1 MNVSFHSPASPTAI
15 AVTRDTI
22 CGSNTP
28 SHLMAV
34 GPAAFSSMH
43 EGKGEAVGPTSKDSE
58 SAPAVHPMEL
68 LREVEA
74 THGGRPAAEELPK
87 RPTACRATPTPNAVA
102 TAVLSA
108 AAASYGPLSDGGGA
122 AAAAAIASI
131 GTFWATVGLTRRFH
145 QGVLSKNNAATAHGE
160 GISCNSSGA
169 HRQRGQQQ
177 QQQQHRNNQTMA
189 FASSARS
196 TSVEVGGGGVQH
208 GGGSRLGRQLSSAP
222 SHSYARSRSISIN
235 PTPLLARSSSSLRTG
250 GQRLRRRAAS
260 FAAADSSSSYLAF
273 APATDGLAASLPILP
288 RRRVS
293 IGHGF
298 GEEHFERT
306 RDASLLPYDDPSEA
320 LSVSV
325 RLGRSGSRM
334 FMFARM
340 LSPASPTAAEGRAAD
355 ASHVAAGSDQLTA
368 TSSSSKGDK
377 QEQQQRGEGG
387 NTASGAV
394 RRGSAFPFFV
404 SSVASN
410 AALFARASAAAA
422 RTVFSVGSAAAG
434 GAGAALRFAAH
445 FPAMVGAGLERMRR
459 GATAAVTAPPLDSA
473 ATRSPANASV
483 SPPPPRGVEV
493 DDEEADRFY
502 NDSDCDSGD
511 TDGKYPAARSDAD
524 TTAGAGERGSIRGEE
539 GDGKVIDEFAYR
551 RRLRQQFFSMSPAAV
566 AASPLPANADTTSAS
581 SPPTTSANV
590 VSGADAL
597 AETIPHPAASAFLR
611 SVGKKKVAPSSF
623 AFSPPTP
630 SSSPTAAAAD
640 DTAGMGT
647 LRMTEAERSLL
658 LESPPSR
665 GDDAIVRR
673 AGSLMFVS
681 PSTA

>member
-1 MNVSFHSPASPTAI
+1 MNVSFHSLASPTAI
-15 AVTRDTI
+15 AVTRDTV
-22 CGSNTP
+22 CSSNAP
-28 SHLMAV
+28 SPQSHLMA
-34 GPAAFSSMH
+34 FSSH
-43 EGKGEAVGPTSKDSE
+43 EGKREAVGPTSKDSE
-58 SAPAVHPMEL
+58 ALQAVHPTEL
-68 LREVEA
+68 LRGVEE
-74 THGGRPAAEELPK
+74 THVGRPPAEELPK
-87 RPTACRATPTPNAVA
+87 RPTACKATPTPNAVA
-102 TAVLSA
+102 TAVFSA

-122 AAAAAIASI
+122 AAAAAAVASLS
-131 GTFWATVGLTRRFH
+131 TFWATVGLTRRLR
-145 QGVLSKNNAATAHGE
+145 QGDNASTAHGE
-160 GISCNSSGA
+160 GIPSNSSGA

-177 QQQQHRNNQTMA
+177 QHRSCQSTA

-196 TSVEVGGGGVQH
+196 ASAEVSGGVQH

-222 SHSYARSRSISIN
+222 SHSYARSRSFSIN
-235 PTPLLARSSSSLRTG
+235 PTPLLSRGGGSSSLRTG

-260 FAAADSSSSYLAF
+260 FAAADSSSSNLSF

-293 IGHGF
+293 ISHGF

-340 LSPASPTAAEGRAAD
+340 LSPASPTAADTTAAE
-355 ASHVAAGSDQLTA
+355 ASHVAAVGSDFLTA

-377 QEQQQRGEGG
+377 QNQRRRGDSS

-394 RRGSAFPFFV
+394 RRGSAFPSFV
-404 SSVASN
+404 SSVASH
-410 AALFARASAAAA
+410 AALFARAGAAAA
-422 RTVFSVGSAAAG
+422 RTVFTVGSAAAG

-445 FPAMVGAGLERMRR
+445 FPAMVGLGLGRMRR
-459 GATAAVTAPPLDSA
+459 GASAAVTAPLDSA
-473 ATRSPANASV
+473 AVSTSV
-483 SPPPPRGVEV
+483 SPPPPHGVAV
-493 DDEEADRFY
+493 DDEAVGRFY
-502 NDSDCDSGD
+502 NDSDCDGGD
-511 TDGKYPAARSDAD
+511 ADADGRTLARSDAD
-524 TTAGAGERGSIRGEE
+524 AAADERGSIRGEE
-539 GDGKVIDEFAYR
+539 GDDKVDDEFAYR

-566 AASPLPANADTTSAS
+566 AASPLPANADTTAAAL

-590 VSGADAL
+590 VSGTDEL
-597 AETIPHPAASAFLR
+597 AETIPHPAAPASVR
-611 SVGKKKVAPSSF
+611 SSVSKNNKKKVAPSSF

-673 AGSLMFVS
+673 VGSLMFVS